1 MGYGSGNKNM
11 FIFLPLPP
19 IWEEANLLS
28 FCHVSSLCSN
38 PLDSDHVKPYEVYY
52 SCSSRIAYWFQY
64 PGYTVSMLMIFTE
77 RVLQCHHPGLAP
89 SPQLLSLCPPH
100 WGKPGGGMYYHWLMS
115 WYDLQR
121 HTVNLRVLN
130 VFEFCT
136 HGLQDKYCATA
147 NPWSPLVALWS
158 CT

>member
-11 FIFLPLPP
+11 FLFLPLPP

-77 RVLQCHHPGLAP
+77 RVLQCHHPGASHPEELH
-89 SPQLLSLCPPH
+89 LLSCSAFVLP
-100 WGKPGGGMYYHWLMS
+100 
-115 WYDLQR
+115 
-121 HTVNLRVLN
+121 TEVNLV
-130 VFEFCT
+130 EACIIT
-136 HGLQDKYCATA
+136 D
-147 NPWSPLVALWS
+147 S
-158 CT
+158 CRDMIYRGILST